1 MRPSIDY
8 ETMLSELVHIFENGT
23 TSSTSVIA
31 NGTSTTGW
39 KRTVGKEDNP
49 QISYPNWIPKDYLW
63 PMFVMADSNYC
74 N

>member
-1 MRPSIDY
+1 MRPLKDY
-8 ETMLSELVHIFENGT
+8 ETILSEIVHILDNGT

-39 KRTVGKEDNP
+39 QRTVGEED
-49 QISYPNWIPKDYLW
+49 WLPKDYLW
-63 PMFVMADSNYC
+63 PMFVMTDSNYC